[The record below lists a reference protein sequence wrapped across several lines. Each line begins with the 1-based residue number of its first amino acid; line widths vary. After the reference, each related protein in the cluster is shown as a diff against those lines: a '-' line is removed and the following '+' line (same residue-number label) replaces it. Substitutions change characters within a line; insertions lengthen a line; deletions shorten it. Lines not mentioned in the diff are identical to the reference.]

1 MMNRRNRRTRTRT
14 ATLAALAAMTV
25 AAATLSA
32 ETAVAAPLPV
42 PQDINGDGYRDV
54 VLPAPGASVKGRS
67 AAGAIVVLYGSAKGV
82 SAAKRAVITQDSPGV
97 PGAAEGGDMFGASS
111 AIADLDKDG
120 YADVVVGSP
129 YESVGTTKEAG
140 SVVVLWGSRNGL
152 VSGAALP
159 TLVEKGGN
167 AGRDVAAWTGP
178 DGAQVLVVNNNN
190 TTRLT
195 GPFTRAGKPKSSYL
209 HDETGWMRSASYGDL
224 NGDQAADRVLVT
236 GRAGGGSGGH
246 VYVNS
251 LMEVSPSDRRMTGAD
266 GLTSAVGDVNGDG
279 YGDVVV
285 GDPDDPT
292 AEGRYGHLGGA
303 VHIWFG
309 SANGVAYDKAP
320 MTVHQDTAGVPG
332 SGERY
337 DEFGASVAVADL
349 DRDGKAEIIVGA
361 PGEAI
366 GTKAR
371 AGTVVVVPGRAAGQ
385 LGAGSYAFSQDTAG
399 VPGAVEADDTF
410 GATVSAG
417 DLNRDG
423 RPELVVGAA
432 WENGQGGVWV
442 LPGGASKPVYGSS
455 VSFGPAGLGL
465 PGDSGLLLGG
475 DFQS

>member
-1 MMNRRNRRTRTRT
+1 MMNRRHRRTRTRT
-14 ATLAALAAMTV
+14 AALAAMTV

-32 ETAVAAPLPV
+32 GTAVAAPLPV

-97 PGAAEGGDMFGASS
+97 PGAAEGGDLFGASS

-140 SVVVLWGSRNGL
+140 SVVVLWGSKKGL

-159 TLVEKGGN
+159 TRVERNGY
-167 AGRDVAAWTGP
+167 AGRDVAAWSGP
-178 DGAQVLVVNNNN
+178 DGAQLLVVNNNT

-224 NGDQAADRVLVT
+224 NGDKAADRVLVT
-236 GRAGGGSGGH
+236 GRAGGGSGGL

-251 LMEVSPSDRRMTGAD
+251 LREVSSSERRMTGGD

-285 GDPDDPT
+285 GDPDKLT

-303 VHIWFG
+303 VHVWFG

-361 PGEAI
+361 PGEAL

-371 AGTVVVVPGRAAGQ
+371 AGTVVVVPGRATGA

-399 VPGAVEADDTF
+399 VPGAVEADDAF
-410 GATVSAG
+410 GATVGAA

-423 RPELVVGAA
+423 RSELVVGAA

-455 VSFGPAGLGL
+455 VSFGPGGLGL

-475 DFQS
+475 DFRS

>member
-1 MMNRRNRRTRTRT
+1 MMTRRTRTRT

-25 AAATLSA
+25 AASTLA
-32 ETAVAAPLPV
+32 GGTAVAAPVPV

-54 VLPAPGASVKGRS
+54 VLPAPGASVKGRW
-67 AAGAIVVLYGSAKGV
+67 AAGALVVLYGSAKGV

-97 PGAAEGGDMFGASS
+97 PGAAEEGDAFGASS

-129 YESVGTTKEAG
+129 YERVGTTEGAG

-159 TLVEKGGN
+159 TRVEKSGN
-167 AGRDVAAWTGP
+167 AGRDVAAWSGP
-178 DGAQVLVVNNNN
+178 DGAQVLIVNNNT

-195 GPFTRAGKPKSSYL
+195 GPFTRAGKPKSTYL

-224 NGDQAADRVLVT
+224 NGDKAADRVLVS
-236 GRAGGGSGGH
+236 GRMGGWSGGK
-246 VYVNS
+246 VLVNS
-251 LMEVSPSDRRMTGAD
+251 SMEVVPRDRLMTGGD

-279 YGDVVV
+279 YGDLVV
-285 GDPDDPT
+285 GDPDDPNP
-292 AEGRYGHLGGA
+292 EGGWGHLGGA
-303 VHIWFG
+303 VHVWFG
-309 SANGVAYDKAP
+309 SARGVAYDKAP

-332 SGERY
+332 SGEQY
-337 DEFGASVAVADL
+337 DAFGTSVAVADL

-371 AGTVVVVPGRAAGQ
+371 AGTVMVVPGRAAGQ

-399 VPGAVEADDTF
+399 VPGSVEAEDWF
-410 GATVSAG
+410 GSTVSAG

-423 RPELVVGAA
+423 RPELVVGSA
-432 WENGQGGVWV
+432 WENDRGGVWV
-442 LPGGASKPVYGSS
+442 MPGGAAKPVFGSS
-455 VSFGPAGLGL
+455 VTFGHTALGL

-475 DFQS
+475 DLQT

>member
-1 MMNRRNRRTRTRT
+1 MITRRTRTRT

-32 ETAVAAPLPV
+32 AGTAVAAPLPV

-54 VLPAPGASVKGRS
+54 VLPAPRATVKGRW
-67 AAGAIVVLYGSAKGV
+67 AAGALVVLYGSAKGV
-82 SAAKRAVITQDSPGV
+82 SAAKRAVITQESPGV
-97 PGAAEGGDMFGASS
+97 PGAAEEGDAFGGSS

-120 YADVVVGSP
+120 YADVVVGTP
-129 YESVGTTKEAG
+129 YEDVGTTKEAG
-140 SVVVLWGSRNGL
+140 SVVVLWGSKKGL
-152 VSGAALP
+152 ASGAALP
-159 TLVEKGGN
+159 TRVEKNGF
-167 AGRDVAAWTGP
+167 AGRDVAAWSGP
-178 DGAQVLVVNNNN
+178 DGAQVLIVNNST

-195 GPFTRAGKPKSSYL
+195 GPFTRAGKPKWSYL

-224 NGDQAADRVLVT
+224 NGDKAADRVLVT
-236 GRAGGGSGGH
+236 GRMGGRSGGN
-246 VYVNS
+246 VFVNS
-251 LMEVSPSDRRMTGAD
+251 AMENGFFDRRMTGGD

-292 AEGRYGHLGGA
+292 SEGRYGHLGGA
-303 VHIWFG
+303 VHVWFG

-332 SGERY
+332 AGEEY
-337 DEFGASVAVADL
+337 DAFGTSVAVADL
-349 DRDGKAEIIVGA
+349 DRDGKAEIIVGV

-371 AGTVVVVPGRAAGQ
+371 AGTVVVVPGRATGA

-399 VPGAVEADDTF
+399 VPGAVEAEDWF
-410 GATVSAG
+410 GSTVSAG

-423 RPELVVGAA
+423 RPELVVGSA
-432 WENGQGGVWV
+432 WENDRGGVWV
-442 LPGGASKPVYGSS
+442 VPGGASKPVFGSS
-455 VSFGPAGLGL
+455 VTFGHTALGL
-465 PGDSGLLLGG
+465 PGDIGLLLGG
-475 DFQS
+475 DLQT